1 VFVGV
6 SVSAFATD
14 CPGNPD
20 ALGTSRVLAI
30 GPDKFSHVGS
40 MQYKETLPLND
51 HEVVITFDD
60 SPLPPYTDIIL
71 KILASQCVRANYFLI
86 GRMAKTYPYLVRRIY
101 NGGHTVGTHTLDHPL
116 FLKRLPMR
124 QVEHEIDGC
133 IASVEAAIG
142 DPKAVAPFFRSPGL
156 ARSDALDT
164 FLASKS
170 LVTWSTDV
178 VADDWFRRITPSQI
192 VQRAIQRLDAK
203 GRGILLLH
211 DIHPATALAL
221 PRLLKE
227 LKERGYQAVHVVPAS
242 EQPQSVP
249 ELPAPATRT
258 SPLWARD
265 ASISRRRTPSPSQVP
280 VAPKAGVENGPS
292 HRPKSSR

>member
-1 VFVGV
+1 VHKLQVCICAVVFVGV

-124 QVEHEIDGC
+124 QVEHEIDGG

-170 LVTWSTDV
+170 L
-178 VADDWFRRITPSQI
+178 APG
-192 VQRAIQRLDAK
+192 VQTSLPMT
-203 GRGILLLH
+203 GSGE
-211 DIHPATALAL
+211 L
-221 PRLLKE
+221 PRARSCNVLYSGSMLK
-227 LKERGYQAVHVVPAS
+227 AAAS
-242 EQPQSVP
+242 CCCTTSIQPQ
-249 ELPAPATRT
+249 R
-258 SPLWARD
+258 
-265 ASISRRRTPSPSQVP
+265 SRYRACSRNLRSAAIRRCT
-280 VAPKAGVENGPS
+280 
-292 HRPKSSR
+292 